1 MTGCKN
7 GRKPIVNS
15 HANDYSTHTHRMT
28 ISNNNLNRPTQR
40 RFASTTSIVACVVLL
55 GLVASQVGCSQ
66 LASNTSGKTIPSV
79 GDWMRGNHKPLTPD
93 ESAFF
98 PPPTQHSVTANL
110 PAAAVHLDGSIPSEA
125 TTNPRYAQPNRYAAF
140 QFPSNYQ
147 VVTPPSANSA
157 NSIPSQVVTPKPF
170 QFRAPQGP
178 PLPPGSTVDPTRRPV
193 NGQPN
198 NYAPPQPQYPPQTQ
212 FQPQTQYPGGYTDG
226 QIGAQLNTQSGGNTP
241 FQGSVNQSFQN
252 PTFQGQPN
260 GGQPNPGQPGVQ
272 YTPNTQPFNPNN
284 VQPRFAPPGPFQTNP
299 SAPTF
304 VPGDGTNYPPQGYEP
319 IYTPT
324 LRDADLIINGFPART
339 GRIMFGGA
347 VNSDA
352 GVTGQITVDERNFDI
367 RRWPT
372 SFQQLFTGQ
381 AFRGAGETF
390 RIEAAPGSDFDR
402 YTVQWAT
409 PNLFNYLPFSFSV
422 SGFLFDRRFNDWDE
436 HRGGARTSLGYR
448 ITPDLSLSV
457 GVSGQRV
464 DITNPRNTLSPQLNR
479 VLGKTDLYTGSISL
493 KHDTRN
499 SPIQAS
505 SGHYFEASFEE
516 AFGDFDYS
524 RFEMEFRQYWQVAE
538 RIDGSGKQTVSFST
552 KLGFSGDETPIYE
565 NFFAGGYATI
575 RGFDFRGA
583 SPIENGVEAGGRFQW
598 LNTLEYMFPI
608 TADDA
613 FRGVAFVDFGTVESD
628 IEINEDNFRVA
639 PGVGVRVAIPALGPA
654 PLAFDFAFPVAK
666 AATDDERIFSFYMS
680 LIR

>member
-1 MTGCKN
+1 MPRNNDGGKE
-7 GRKPIVNS
+7 GRKPTEIS

-28 ISNNNLNRPTQR
+28 ISNDNLNQPTQR
-40 RFASTTSIVACVVLL
+40 GFASTTKVVACVLML
-55 GLVASQVGCSQ
+55 GLVVSQVGCSQ
-66 LASNTSGKTIPSV
+66 LGPNSSGPNTFGNSTFGNNSSGNTVPSL
-79 GDWMRGNHKPLTPD
+79 GDWLRGNHKPLAPD

-98 PPPTQHSVTANL
+98 PPPTQSSVTANL
-110 PAAAVHLDGSIPSEA
+110 PAAAVHLDGSIPTEA
-125 TTNPRYAQPNRYAAF
+125 TTNPRYAETPRYVAF

-147 VVTPPSANSA
+147 VVTPPTT
-157 NSIPSQVVTPKPF
+157 NSIPSQVVSPKPF
-170 QFRAPQGP
+170 EFKAPQGP
-178 PLPPGSTVDPTRRPV
+178 PLPPGTTIDPNRRPV
-193 NGQPN
+193 SGQPN
-198 NYAPPQPQYPPQTQ
+198 NYAPPQPQYQPQTQ
-212 FQPQTQYPGGYTDG
+212 VQTQYPGGNL
-226 QIGAQLNTQSGGNTP
+226 Q
-241 FQGSVNQSFQN
+241 FQGGANQSFQN
-252 PTFQGQPN
+252 PTFQGQAS
-260 GGQPNPGQPGVQ
+260 GSQPGANQPGVQ
-272 YTPNTQPFNPNN
+272 YAPNTQPFNPNN
-284 VQPRFAPPGPFQTNP
+284 VQPGFAPPAPFQTNP

-304 VPGDGTNYPPQGYEP
+304 VPGDGTDYPPLGYEP

-352 GVTGQITVDERNFDI
+352 GVTGQITIDERNFDI

-372 SFQQLFTGQ
+372 SFQQLFAGQ

-390 RIEAAPGSDFDR
+390 RVEAAPGSDFDR

-457 GVSGQRV
+457 GISGQRV
-464 DITNPRNTLSPQLNR
+464 DVTNPRNTLSPQLNR

-524 RFEMEFRQYWQVAE
+524 RFEMEFRQYWQIAE

-552 KLGFSGDETPIYE
+552 KLGFSGDETPVYE

-583 SPIENGVEAGGRFQW
+583 SPVENGVEVGGRFQW

-639 PGVGVRVAIPALGPA
+639 PGLGVRVAIPALGPA

-666 AATDDERIFSFYMS
+666 ADTDDERIFSFYMS

>member
-1 MTGCKN
+1 
-7 GRKPIVNS
+7 
-15 HANDYSTHTHRMT
+15 MT
-28 ISNNNLNRPTQR
+28 ISHNTTNRRASQGPT
-40 RFASTTSIVACVVLL
+40 ASMTCVAVSCALL
-55 GLVASQVGCSQ
+55 GLIASQVGCSQ
-66 LASNTSGKTIPSV
+66 LSQRPSEHLSL
-79 GDWMRGNHKPLTPD
+79 GDWMRGNHRPLTPD
-93 ESAFF
+93 ESAFYS
-98 PPPTQHSVTANL
+98 PPAVASVSTNL
-110 PAAAVHLDGSIPSEA
+110 DASAVHLDGSVPPE
-125 TTNPRYAQPNRYAAF
+125 TNLSDRYAANQSSVDGSQRYAAF
-140 QFPSNYQ
+140 QFPGNYQ
-147 VVTPPSANSA
+147 VVSPGQPTANANNSA
-157 NSIPSQVVTPKPF
+157 ISSMPSQVTSPQPF
-170 QFRAPQGP
+170 QFSAPQGP
-178 PLPPGSTVDPTRRPV
+178 PLPPGSTVDPNQRPAI
-193 NGQPN
+193 GQTN
-198 NYAPPQPQYPPQTQ
+198 NYAAPQPAAPQYSNNQYSGGPYSGNPSQ
-212 FQPQTQYPGGYTDG
+212 FQGG
-226 QIGAQLNTQSGGNTP
+226 
-241 FQGSVNQSFQN
+241 VNQSFQN
-252 PTFQGQPN
+252 PGAQS
-260 GGQPNPGQPGVQ
+260 QPNPYAGQNGGVQ
-272 YTPNTQPFNPNN
+272 YTPNTTPFNAAPYNQGN
-284 VQPRFAPPGPFQTNP
+284 MQPGFAPPGPFQTGP

-457 GVSGQRV
+457 GISGQRV
-464 DITNPRNTLSPQLNR
+464 DMTNPTSTLSPQLNR
-479 VLGKTDLYTGSISL
+479 ALGKSDLYTGSISL

-505 SGHYFEASFEE
+505 EGHYFEATFEE
-516 AFGDFDYS
+516 SFGDFDYS
-524 RFEMEFRQYWQVAE
+524 RFEMEFRQYWKLSE
-538 RIDGSGKQTVSFST
+538 RIDGSGKQTLSYST
-552 KLGFSGDETPIYE
+552 KLGFSGDETPVYE

-583 SPIENGVEAGGRFQW
+583 SPVENGVEVGGRFQW

-666 AATDDERIFSFYMS
+666 ADTDNERIFSFYMS